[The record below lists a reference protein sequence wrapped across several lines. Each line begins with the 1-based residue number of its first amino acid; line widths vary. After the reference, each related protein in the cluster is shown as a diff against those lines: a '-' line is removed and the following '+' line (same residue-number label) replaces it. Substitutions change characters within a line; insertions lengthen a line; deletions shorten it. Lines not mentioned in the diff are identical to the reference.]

1 MGELNIEKVSEDKFV
16 KPEDGYQAGYYGYTP
31 DDTDADSDTVA
42 KQGPLAEERYKGK
55 SAPKPASKAAPKGDV
70 K

>member
-1 MGELNIEKVSEDKFV
+1 MGEMNIELVPEDKFV
-16 KPEDGYQAGYYGYTP
+16 KPADGYAAGYYGYCP

-42 KQGPLAEERYKGK
+42 KQGPLAEEYYASRK
-55 SAPKPASKAAPKGDV
+55 SAPKAAPKGAS